1 MKSLATSTRS
11 NKEGITPCQAGY
23 RMPAE
28 WEPHEATWLT
38 WPHNYE
44 TWPEGQLESVKDV
57 WVEIVRAIS
66 PGEKVRLL
74 VNDGVTE
81 EEAAARLR
89 AGGAD
94 MDHVSIIRIP
104 TVDVW
109 MRDYGPTF
117 ITKRGGTNR
126 LALNDWVFN
135 AWGRKYDSYLQDDTV
150 AREITRL
157 LGVPAFESGLVLEG
171 GSIDVNGDGTCLCTE
186 QCLSNPNRNP
196 HLKKREIEQTL
207 EDFLGVSHFI
217 WLGEGVV
224 GDDTDA
230 HVDNLARFVN
240 PTTVVCALEEDP
252 NDENYAPLREN
263 YERLQTA
270 TDQKGQRLTVV
281 PLPQPGRVEHER
293 TRLPASYANFY
304 IANQA
309 VLVPVYNH
317 PNDRVAIGTLESLFP
332 RRSVVGIPCNTL
344 VCGLGA
350 IHCITQ
356 QEPAA

>member
-1 MKSLATSTRS
+1 
-11 NKEGITPCQAGY
+11 
-23 RMPAE
+23 
-28 WEPHEATWLT
+28 
-38 WPHNYE
+38 
-44 TWPEGQLESVKDV
+44 LESVKDV

-74 VNDGVTE
+74 VNDNGTE
-81 EEAAARLR
+81 EEAATRLR

-94 MDHVSIIRIP
+94 MGHVSFFRIP

-109 MRDYGPTF
+109 VRDYGPTF
-117 ITKRGGTNR
+117 ITKRGGENR

-135 AWGRKYDSYLQDDTV
+135 AWGEKYDSYNQDDSV

-157 LGVPAFESGLVLEG
+157 LQVPAFESELVLEG
-171 GSIDVNGDGTCLCTE
+171 GSIDVNGDGTCLSTE

-196 HLKKREIEQTL
+196 HLKKRDIERTL

-217 WLGEGVV
+217 WLGQGVV

-240 PTTVVCALEEDP
+240 PTTVVCVLEEDAR
-252 NDENYAPLREN
+252 DENYAS
-263 YERLQTA
+263 LQEKGA
-270 TDQKGQRLTVV
+270 TDQMGKKLTVV
-281 PLPQPGRVEHER
+281 PLPQPGRVEHEG

-309 VLVPVYNH
+309 VLVPVYNQ
-317 PNDRVAIGTLESLFP
+317 PNDRAVIGILESLFP
-332 RRSVVGIPCNTL
+332 ERSVVGIPCNTL

-356 QEPAA
+356 QEPSA